1 MVSASRTVTICGR
14 GSDSSRLTQA
24 AQSSA
29 NTSAS
34 TPRILS
40 NSGLLKDGSLRVSVT
55 ACLPGRMVVEIGRE
69 PLQEARH
76 AKQRHRARED
86 EEAALEVLAEQA
98 AAQGARLKLGRASC
112 RERVCQYVSISVVA
126 DPVQKKT
133 KYITP
138 LHQSAPNKIDNTNK
152 HKQ

>member
-1 MVSASRTVTICGR
+1 MVSASRTVTICWR

-29 NTSAS
+29 TTSAS

-55 ACLPGRMVVEIGRE
+55 ACLPGRLVVEIGSE

-76 AKQRHRARED
+76 GKKRPRATAHED
-86 EEAALEVLAEQA
+86 AALEDQGEKPA
-98 AAQGARLKLGRASC
+98 AKGARVRVAGR
-112 RERVCQYVSISVVA
+112 RM
-126 DPVQKKT
+126 
-133 KYITP
+133 
-138 LHQSAPNKIDNTNK
+138 
-152 HKQ
+152 

>member
-1 MVSASRTVTICGR
+1 MVSASRTVTICWR

-29 NTSAS
+29 TTSAS

-76 AKQRHRARED
+76 AKQRHRASED
-86 EEAALEVLAEQA
+86 EERSEEHTSEL
-98 AAQGARLKLGRASC
+98 
-112 RERVCQYVSISVVA
+112 
-126 DPVQKKT
+126 
-133 KYITP
+133 
-138 LHQSAPNKIDNTNK
+138 QSLMRNSYAV
-152 HKQ
+152 

>member
-76 AKQRHRARED
+76 AKQRHRASED

-98 AAQGARLKLGRASC
+98 AAQGARLKVAVRQLGELGEAAAKVQIGSGSG
-112 RERVCQYVSISVVA
+112 RERGCKYV
-126 DPVQKKT
+126 
-133 KYITP
+133 
-138 LHQSAPNKIDNTNK
+138 
-152 HKQ
+152 